1 MLNIL
6 KFLANMSVQPVRLLV
21 TCAQYI
27 YIFFCEFQDL
37 RFWRWLIGWLTHS
50 HGMQRISVFLL
61 YRHWKTPWRKFKE
74 NNFTY
79 TTTEIFSY
87 SANNGLHNLWNC
99 TKLTEGGA
107 TSLRFFPIWCARNIS
122 SKIPT
127 KSAVTYS

>member
-1 MLNIL
+1 MNTCFIGSLNFGFMLNIL

-99 TKLTEGGA
+99 TKLTAGG
-107 TSLRFFPIWCARNIS
+107 SNFFEVFSNLVCQ
-122 SKIPT
+122 K
-127 KSAVTYS
+127 Y